1 MNEDITF
8 IVERALK
15 EDIGNGDVTT
25 EAIYSGNERTHGRFI
40 AKEQGVIAGLELT
53 EYIFSQ
59 LTDDINLGLKFSDG
73 DIVDKGDI
81 VAEIEGP
88 SGRILTGERTALN
101 FMQRMSGI
109 ASKTRKYVDAVSH
122 TSAKILDTRKT
133 VPGHRYLDK
142 WAVRLGGGQN
152 HRMRLDDRFLIK
164 ENHITVAGSVSNAI
178 QACLDFKARRFIE
191 ADLEI
196 EVQDLK
202 QLDEVLDYGGVKY
215 IMLDNMTSDDMK
227 KAVEKVDGRVLLEAS
242 GNVTLHT
249 VRNIAETGVDFISV
263 GALTHSV
270 EALDI
275 SLIFD

>member
-15 EDIGNGDVTT
+15 EDVGNGDITT
-25 EAIYSGNERTHGRFI
+25 EAIYSGNERAHGRFI
-40 AKEQGVIAGLELT
+40 AKQHGVIAGLELT

-59 LTDDINLGLKFSDG
+59 LTDDIKLSLKFNDG
-73 DIVDKGDI
+73 DAVDKGDI
-81 VAEIEGP
+81 VAEIDGP
-88 SGRILTGERTALN
+88 SGRILTGERTTLN

-109 ASKTRKYVDAVSH
+109 ASKTRLYVDAVGH

-178 QACLDFKARRFIE
+178 QACLDFKARRLIK
-191 ADLEI
+191 ADIEI
-196 EVQDLK
+196 EVQDLI
-202 QLDEVLDYGGVKY
+202 QLDEVLDYGGVEY
-215 IMLDNMTSDDMK
+215 IMLDNMTTDDMK
-227 KAVEKVDGRVLLEAS
+227 KAVEKVDRSVLLEAS

-249 VRNIAETGVDFISV
+249 VKNIAETGVDFISV

>member
-1 MNEDITF
+1 MNEEITF

-15 EDIGNGDVTT
+15 EDIGNGDITT
-25 EAIYSGNERTHGRFI
+25 EAIYSGNERAHGRFI
-40 AKEQGVIAGLELT
+40 AKQQGVIAGLELV

-59 LTDDINLGLKFSDG
+59 LTDDIKLSLIFNDG
-73 DIVDKGDI
+73 DAVDKGDVI
-81 VAEIEGP
+81 AEIEGS

-109 ASKTRKYVDAVSH
+109 ASKTRMYVDAVSH

-178 QACLDFKARRFIE
+178 QACLDFKARRLIK
-191 ADLEI
+191 ADIEI

-215 IMLDNMTSDDMK
+215 ILLDNMTTDDMK
-227 KAVEKVDGRVLLEAS
+227 KAVEKVDGSVLLEAS
-242 GNVTLHT
+242 GNVTLQT
-249 VRNIAETGVDFISV
+249 VTSIAETGVDFISV